1 MFLQSSP
8 TSIHQSLPTTAVLC
22 QNLFLYAEFVISVS
36 VSPHEISTCG
46 TWPFLQRMQ
55 QFLWIWRRFM
65 QPCVCLSY
73 ENLCWEQGYHVVGLI
88 HAHFVAYHCIV
99 CLTTKNIWTTMTLA
113 HPPTVIFVEKCSSC
127 QANWKITWNH
137 CMRKSFFH
145 LQTTYCGSLLLK
157 FLPSPSSQRDFL
169 VHSVN
174 IPSMTL
180 ENT

>member
-1 MFLQSSP
+1 MPEPVFVWGICDICICKSTWDLNLWYLMTFSAKNA
-8 TSIHQSLPTTAVLC
+8 TISLDLKKV
-22 QNLFLYAEFVISVS
+22 YATMCLPLIWEPMLRTRIS
-36 VSPHEISTCG
+36 C
-46 TWPFLQRMQ
+46 
-55 QFLWIWRRFM
+55 
-65 QPCVCLSY
+65 
-73 ENLCWEQGYHVVGLI
+73 GLI

-127 QANWKITWNH
+127 LATWKITWNH

-169 VHSVN
+169 VRSVN